1 MASID
6 DLVKAANTKRVQVAD
21 LADAPKLQAT
31 IQSGGQYSV
40 AVQRAGSNKMLDLAD
55 ALSKINPTLRE
66 YTAVQGLQDQIG
78 EKEAMQVADADI
90 YKNIKG
96 QDATFFEKIAGIDR
110 KNRAFNNT
118 LIKRAINNDL
128 IPSMKAESDALLDLD
143 KYKDDKSV
151 LAATDEFMQKKWEDF
166 SAQVGN
172 EAATSEGARALWNA
186 VTGPFKA
193 DMLAAYDKKKD
204 EFIAA
209 GQADEYSIQLNDI
222 TQRQVDAEGKA
233 LPLDVVGFKQI
244 LKGREELMKQA
255 GITDKATRN
264 SIIINET
271 ATRVETLIIEGR
283 LDDADNMLNAMEGTV
298 VGGRRMFNTG
308 EARKVTNKL
317 YSDLVRARNN
327 SATRSIASQKQEFAG
342 RWTTNLLMLNSFD
355 TGAEVPD
362 QVWTGVR
369 QTLGMLS
376 MKEADVEAVI
386 SELQASNDLSTDYAK
401 ALQLRSNTFG
411 DDAAQVYFGSAK
423 PRREILSTLGLQKR
437 NVTSPDEKDE
447 QVAAYTEWAKNNDG
461 TVEEWKA
468 TLGKEGHFETHPP
481 LKKAQAE
488 ALQGGFVKDVPA
500 YRSVSSD
507 FRNRVTELAKGLR
520 KSKQGVMTS
529 LFDEYQRGMVA
540 YIERELRTR
549 GKEKFNTFEN
559 KEDRIA
565 DITDQQ
571 QFLIQQQIDRL
582 QGVFDAQT
590 NSLRPEGKVNPLTGD
605 FEPDSLPE
613 SKRQNI
619 EAASGIEKSSDWNPF
634 TDDKIIYPSL
644 AAIEDPEQSGGATP
658 ADVIK
663 DRDKMVEADEKGHLS
678 RSLLN
683 YGFPYGFSE
692 RNVELLEKSGLDVDD
707 VRLFSSVTELSDKIE
722 EWRPIVK
729 KYFDNENLNEEETKL
744 RKQYVPYGIFSE
756 GDLDDFK
763 WAQFNLFKNRDQ
775 L

>member
-31 IQSGGQYSV
+31 IQSGGQYNV
-40 AVQRAGSNKMLDLAD
+40 AVQKAGSNKMLDLAD
-55 ALSKINPTLRE
+55 ALSKINPMLRDATSVMRMRREDQTLE
-66 YTAVQGLQDQIG
+66 G
-78 EKEAMQVADADI
+78 EKQASLISDAEI
-90 YKNIKG
+90 YDELKKTDPGTWRTAIRNK
-96 QDATFFEKIAGIDR
+96 
-110 KNRAFNNT
+110 AFTNT
-118 LIKRAINNDL
+118 LLKRAINNDL
-128 IPSMKAESDALLDLD
+128 LPSMRAESDVLLDLD
-143 KYKDDKSV
+143 KHKNSESLLSGTDDFLK
-151 LAATDEFMQKKWEDF
+151 AKWEDF
-166 SAQVGN
+166 SALVG
-172 EAATSEGARALWNA
+172 EDAAKSEGARALWNA

-204 EFIAA
+204 DFIAD

-222 TQRQVDAEGKA
+222 TQRRVDAEGKA

-244 LKGREELMKQA
+244 IKGREELMKQS

-264 SIIINET
+264 SIIISET
-271 ATRVETLIIEGR
+271 ATRVKTLIIEGR

-298 VGGRRMFNTG
+298 IGGRRMFNTG
-308 EARKVTNKL
+308 EARRVTNQL
-317 YSDLVRARNN
+317 YADLVSARN
-327 SATRSIASQKQEFAG
+327 SASTRSIASQKQEFTG
-342 RWTTNLLMLNSFD
+342 RWTTNLLSLNSFD

-376 MKEADVEAVI
+376 MKEADIEAII
-386 SELQASNDLSTDYAK
+386 SELQASNDLSTDYEK
-401 ALQLRSNTFG
+401 ALQLRSHTFG

-437 NVTSPDEKDE
+437 NVTSPDEQDE

-468 TLGKEGHFETHPP
+468 TLGKDGHFETHPP

-507 FRNRVTELAKGLR
+507 FKNRVSELAKDLR

-529 LFDEYQRGMVA
+529 LFDEYQRGMVS

-582 QGVFDAQT
+582 QGIFDAQT
-590 NSLRPEGKVNPLTGD
+590 NILRPEGQVNPLTD
-605 FEPDSLPE
+605 KFEADSLPK
-613 SKRQNI
+613 SKRQSM
-619 EAASGIEKSSDWNPF
+619 EAASGIDKGFWSD
-634 TDDKIIYPSL
+634 TIIYPSL
-644 AAIEDPEQSGGATP
+644 AAIEDLEQSGGVTP
-658 ADVIK
+658 ADIMK
-663 DRDKMVEADEKGHLS
+663 DRQKMIEANQKGHLS
-678 RSLLN
+678 RSLYN
-683 YGFPYGFSE
+683 YGFPNGFSE
-692 RNVELLEKSGLDVDD
+692 RNAELLEKSGLDVDD
-707 VRLFSSVTELSDKIE
+707 VRLFSSVTELSEKVE
-722 EWRPIVK
+722 EWRPVVK
-729 KYFDNENLNEEETKL
+729 KYFDNETLNEEETAL

-756 GDLDDFK
+756 NDLDDFK

>member
-1 MASID
+1 MAQ
-6 DLVKAANTKRVQVAD
+6 RVQVQD

-31 IQSGGQYSV
+31 IQSGGQYNV
-40 AVQRAGSNKMLDLAD
+40 AVQRAGSNKMLELAD
-55 ALSKINPTLRE
+55 ALSKINPMLRDATSVMRMRREDQTLE
-66 YTAVQGLQDQIG
+66 G
-78 EKEAMQVADADI
+78 EKQASLISDAEIFNELKKTDPGTWRTAI
-90 YKNIKG
+90 RNK
-96 QDATFFEKIAGIDR
+96 
-110 KNRAFNNT
+110 AFTNT
-118 LIKRAINNDL
+118 LLKRAINNDL
-128 IPSMKAESDALLDLD
+128 LPSMKAESDVLLDLD
-143 KYKDDKSV
+143 KHKNSESLLSGTDDFLK
-151 LAATDEFMQKKWEDF
+151 AKWNDF
-166 SAQVGN
+166 SAQVG
-172 EAATSEGARALWNA
+172 EDAAKSDGARALWNA

-204 EFIAA
+204 EFIAG
-209 GQADEYSIQLNDI
+209 GQSDEYSIQLNDI

-298 VGGRRMFNTG
+298 IGGRRMFNTG

-549 GKEKFNTFEN
+549 GKEKFNTFES

-605 FEPDSLPE
+605 FGPDSLPE
-613 SKRQNI
+613 SKRQSI
-619 EAASGIEKSSDWNPF
+619 EAASGIEKSSAWNPF

-663 DRDKMVEADEKGHLS
+663 DRDKMVEANEKGHLS

-683 YGFPYGFSE
+683 YGFPYGFSA

-707 VRLFSSVTELSDKIE
+707 VRLFSSVTELSDKVE

-729 KYFDNENLNEEETKL
+729 KYFDNESLNEEETKL